1 MKRDEVIRRLCEA
14 KERLEPYHVKSLF
27 LFGSVARDEATD
39 QSDVDLIV
47 DFEVTPSLL
56 VFARLR
62 RCLGE
67 ILGQQVDLVTRRALR
82 VELRDRILSEA
93 IRAA

>member
-1 MKRDEVIRRLCEA
+1 MNRDEVIRRLREA
-14 KERLEPYHVKSLF
+14 KDRLEPYHVKSLF
-27 LFGSVARDEATD
+27 LFGSVARNEATD
-39 QSDVDLIV
+39 RSDVDLLV
-47 DFEVTPSLL
+47 DFEVTPSLF

-67 ILGQQVDLVTRRALR
+67 ILGERVDLVTRPALK